1 MTHKEVK
8 FRLTESQMKRL
19 HHAHKIGDGVSFRL
33 SKEMITPN
41 GIPLLLTGAEYDKIM
56 SGGTHQIKISA
67 TRVKH
72 GGFLPALIAALPTV
86 AAAIGGVSGLASIA
100 SSIKNLVGKGSPR
113 AYMGTRRHIRK
124 HLNKSMIMPPV
135 IEHRQIPHVHP
146 IGQSQKASGIISDLN
161 LPIISPL
168 AKIIGLGT
176 KKRRKKGAALYW
188 K

>member
-1 MTHKEVK
+1 
-8 FRLTESQMKRL
+8 
-19 HHAHKIGDGVSFRL
+19 
-33 SKEMITPN
+33 
-41 GIPLLLTGAEYDKIM
+41 
-56 SGGTHQIKISA
+56 
-67 TRVKH
+67 
-72 GGFLPALIAALPTV
+72 
-86 AAAIGGVSGLASIA
+86 
-100 SSIKNLVGKGSPR
+100 
-113 AYMGTRRHIRK
+113 MGTGRHVRK

-168 AKIIGLGT
+168 AKIIGLGN

>member
-1 MTHKEVK
+1 MTQKEVK

-19 HHAHKIGDGVSFRL
+19 HHAHKIGDGISLRL
-33 SKEMITPN
+33 SKEIITPT

-56 SGGTHQIKISA
+56 QGGTHQVKISA
-67 TRVKH
+67 SRVKQ

-100 SSIKNLVGKGSPR
+100 SSIKNLVGKGSPK
-113 AYMGTRRHIRK
+113 AYMGTSIRK
-124 HLNKSMIMPPV
+124 HLNKSMIMPSL
-135 IEHRQIPHVHP
+135 IERRQIPHVHP

-161 LPIISPL
+161 LPLISPL
-168 AKIIGLGT
+168 ARLVGLGP

>member
-1 MTHKEVK
+1 
-8 FRLTESQMKRL
+8 
-19 HHAHKIGDGVSFRL
+19 
-33 SKEMITPN
+33 MITRN

-67 TRVKH
+67 TRLKH

-113 AYMGTRRHIRK
+113 VYMGTGRHIRK
-124 HLNKSMIMPPV
+124 HLNKSMIMPS
-135 IEHRQIPHVHP
+135 ITEHRQISHIHP

-168 AKIIGLGT
+168 AKIIGLGA